1 MATNLEF
8 INKTEATS
16 IVSMD
21 VTDVFTAKYDVY
33 RLHVSLD
40 CDGAGYF
47 EIRLLQADGSLA
59 NELKYDIA
67 SLDLKSNTSFGEYRF
82 KNQDGG
88 VGFRGIGGYVDD
100 GDGYGFT
107 ANLYNPFADDS
118 YTMIQAQSG
127 STSAGSLF
135 GNKGIGIYKSTQSI
149 GGYRITL
156 SGGATLNYIQ
166 ATTYGV
172 K

>member
-33 RLHVSLD
+33 KLHISLD

-59 NELKYDIA
+59 NESKYDIA
-67 SLDLKSNTSFGEYRF
+67 SLDLKSNTSFAEYRF
-82 KNQDGG
+82 QDQNGG
-88 VGFRGIGGYVDD
+88 VGWRGIGGYVDD
-100 GDGYGFT
+100 GDGYGITVNIF
-107 ANLYNPFADDS
+107 NPFANDK
-118 YTMIQAQSG
+118 YTFGQAQSG
-127 STSAGSLF
+127 STSGGNLF
-135 GNKGIGIYKSTQSI
+135 GSKAIGIYKSTQSI
-149 GGYRITL
+149 GGYRIIL

>member
-1 MATNLEF
+1 MATDLEF

-47 EIRLLQADGSLA
+47 EIRLLQADDSLA
-59 NELKYDIA
+59 NDSAYDVAI
-67 SLDLKSNTSFGEYRF
+67 LDLKSNTSFNEYRF
-82 KNQDGG
+82 VDQNGG

-107 ANLYNPFADDS
+107 ASLFNPFASDK

-127 STSAGSLF
+127 STSGGYLF
-135 GNKGIGIYKSTQSI
+135 GSKGIGVYKSTQSI
-149 GGYRITL
+149 GGYRIIL
-156 SGGATLNYIQ
+156 SGGATVNYIQ